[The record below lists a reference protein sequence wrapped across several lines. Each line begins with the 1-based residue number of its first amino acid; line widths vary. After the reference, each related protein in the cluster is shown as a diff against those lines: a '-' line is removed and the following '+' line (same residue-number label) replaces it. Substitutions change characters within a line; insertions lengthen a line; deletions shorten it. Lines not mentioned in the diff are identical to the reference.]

1 MAEKPDKIESDYRA
15 LDARCDAALNAAVGK
30 TKNKILA
37 DALGRSR
44 SFLPTYRTRSGA
56 WRGTIPQK
64 IKLLREIVAA
74 RVEIDRKVA
83 VRQ

>member
-30 TKNKILA
+30 TPNKILA

-44 SFLPTYRTRSGA
+44 SFLPTYRTRTGA
-56 WRGTIPQK
+56 WRGTMPQK
-64 IKLLREIVAA
+64 LKLLREIVAA
-74 RVEIDRKVA
+74 RVEIDRA
-83 VRQ
+83 LAARR

>member
-1 MAEKPDKIESDYRA
+1 MEKIEKIKSEYAA
-15 LDARCDAALNAAVGK
+15 LDARCDKALNEAVGK
-30 TKNKILA
+30 TKNKVLA

-64 IKLLREIVAA
+64 IKLLGEVLEANKTLSA
-74 RVEIDRKVA
+74 QK
-83 VRQ
+83 